1 MKLASHSLTSRSQFG
16 TLLLMTAEATGK
28 PQSTKGER
36 TRARLLKSAREL
48 LEQDGYH
55 DLKVTEVAPHAGLA
69 AGVFY
74 IYFRDKADL
83 VLQLFDEVIERNI
96 DHIFAGERLD
106 DPFEAV
112 LAANRRYVELF
123 ATGGGLN
130 RAVGQIVDA
139 LPQARERWQA
149 ANARVAERI
158 ARAMSKAEGRRAPT
172 EFQRF
177 AALALQAMLD
187 TTLLQA
193 FTYRDPALSEMAN
206 DPERLA
212 RHLSVLWFR
221 AAYGRDPTA
230 AKPSEPS

>member
-1 MKLASHSLTSRSQFG
+1 MRMTTGATSR
-16 TLLLMTAEATGK
+16 
-28 PQSTKGER
+28 PQGTKGER
-36 TRARLLKSAREL
+36 TRARLLEAAREL
-48 LEQDGYH
+48 LERDGYH
-55 DLKVTEVAPHAGLA
+55 DLKVTEVAPRAGLA

-83 VLQLFDEVIERNI
+83 VLQLFDDVIDRNI
-96 DHIFAGERLD
+96 GHIFGGERVD

-123 ATGGGLN
+123 VTGGGLN

-158 ARAMSKAEGRRAPT
+158 ARSMAKAEGRRSPT

-193 FTYRDPALSEMAN
+193 FTYRDPAQADMAD

-221 AAYGRDPTA
+221 AAYGRDPIT
-230 AKPSEPS
+230 KLSEHS